1 MKLIFRQ
8 HHIGKSTLMSIKTSN
23 KKSCQAKT
31 SSALKSSNV
40 MRKLPASSSCVALDN
55 ANKIKHK
62 QLIGGGGSSSLQ
74 VRRIFNYSLK
84 ILENFFIRLTKIEFN
99 RNKMISLIIDY
110 IAC

>member
-31 SSALKSSNV
+31 SSALK
-40 MRKLPASSSCVALDN
+40 LPASSSYAVLDN

-62 QLIGGGGSSSLQ
+62 QLTGGSSLQ
-74 VRRIFNYSLK
+74 VR
-84 ILENFFIRLTKIEFN
+84 
-99 RNKMISLIIDY
+99 KMFY
-110 IAC
+110 Y